1 MMTSGKAVAILT
13 GLLFILSLSTT
24 AFAADELYGT
34 WSLVSFK
41 LTRVDT
47 GETTDMFGTAPKGLM
62 TFGRDGRMLAVLTGN
77 KRPNVPDATKLTD
90 KDRAEL
96 YKTLIAWGGP
106 YTFDG
111 KTLKFRV
118 DVSWNE
124 SWNGTEQVRQVK
136 FEGKR
141 MTISTGAAAGALD
154 GKPRISVFVW
164 ERVP

>member
-1 MMTSGKAVAILT
+1 MTSSKAVSILL
-13 GLLFILSLSTT
+13 GFVFVLSLNTT
-24 AFAADELYGT
+24 SFAADELYGT
-34 WSLVSFK
+34 WRMVSFK

-47 GETTDMFGTAPKGLM
+47 GETTDVFGASPKGLM
-62 TFGRDGRMLAVLTGN
+62 TFGRDGRMLAVLTAD
-77 KRPNVPDATKLTD
+77 KRPHVPDAAKLTD

-111 KTLKFRV
+111 KVLKFRV

-124 SWNGTEQVRQVK
+124 SWNGTEQTRQVR

-141 MTISTGAAAGALD
+141 MTISTDPAPGALD
-154 GKPRISVFVW
+154 GKLRTAVFVW
-164 ERVP
+164 ERVQ